1 MRQQTLC
8 GNGTLGETGPG
19 AGAEARA
26 GGRMRHR
33 CGRCAGIWATMLAG
47 IVALA
52 VPAGA
57 ARAAGNYPDHPIRM
71 IAPFAPGGGSDVVAR
86 LVAQK
91 LTPILGQS
99 VVVENRPGASG
110 IIGADHVAKAAPD
123 GYTILMTNSALTSN
137 PWLYKTL
144 PYDTEK
150 DFVPVIELA
159 SSPTLLAAY
168 PKAPF
173 DTVAELVAY
182 AKQHPRHVTVGTPGA
197 GQMSHLAAEMLEQ
210 TSAAELMMVHY
221 KGTANSLADLISGN
235 IMMSFGTVPGF
246 VGQIKAGKLKPIAV
260 ASAQRVAALPD
271 VPTVAETYPGF
282 EMTVWFGVFVPAG
295 TPAAV
300 VRKLNAGMDE
310 VLKDPAVRSRFA
322 DEGLEPAA
330 GTPAQFDALFRK
342 DLASWGKFIK
352 ERGIRIAD

>member
-1 MRQQTLC
+1 MKTILRV
-8 GNGTLGETGPG
+8 
-19 AGAEARA
+19 
-26 GGRMRHR
+26 
-33 CGRCAGIWATMLAG
+33 
-47 IVALA
+47 VAAAWLMTA
-52 VPAGA
+52 CWTAGA
-57 ARAAGNYPDHPIRM
+57 AEYPERPIRM

-137 PWLYKTL
+137 PWLYKSL

-159 SSPTLLAAY
+159 SAPTLLAAY
-168 PKAPF
+168 PGVPF
-173 DTVAELVAY
+173 NTVPQLVAY
-182 AKQHPRHVTVGTPGA
+182 AKQHPKHVTVGTPGA
-197 GQMSHLAAEMLEQ
+197 GQMSHLAAEMLSQ
-210 TSAAELMMVHY
+210 TSNTELTMVHY

-246 VGQIKAGKLKPIAV
+246 VNQIKAGKLKPIAV
-260 ASAQRVAALPD
+260 ASTKRISALPQ

-295 TPAAV
+295 TPQAV
-300 VRKLNAGMDE
+300 VDKLNAGMSQ
-310 VLKDPAVRSRFA
+310 VLADPAVHARFD
-322 DEGLEPAA
+322 DEGLVP
-330 GTPAQFDALFRK
+330 GGGSPAQFDALFHK
-342 DLASWGKFIK
+342 DLKDWGVFIK
-352 ERGIRIAD
+352 ARDIHVGS

>member
-1 MRQQTLC
+1 M
-8 GNGTLGETGPG
+8 
-19 AGAEARA
+19 
-26 GGRMRHR
+26 MHRHLQ
-33 CGRCAGIWATMLAG
+33 AFTMALALTLAG
-47 IVALA
+47 T
-52 VPAGA
+52 A
-57 ARAAGNYPDHPIRM
+57 AAAGYPDHPIRM

-91 LTPILGQS
+91 LMPILGQS

-137 PWLYKTL
+137 PWLYKSL
-144 PYDTEK
+144 PYNTEK

-173 DTVAELVAY
+173 NTVPELVAY
-182 AKQHPRHVTVGTPGA
+182 AKQNPRHVTVGTPGA

-210 TSAAELMMVHY
+210 ASNAELMMVHY

-260 ASAQRVAALPD
+260 ASAQRVPALPD

-295 TPAAV
+295 TPASV
-300 VRKLNAGMDE
+300 VQKLNAAMGE
-310 VLKDPAVRSRFA
+310 ALKDPAVRSRFA

-342 DLASWGKFIK
+342 AGGLGQVHQGTRHPHRGLTEAASSDQPAATSN
-352 ERGIRIAD
+352 E